1 MGAPRTQSKSCVDGT
16 SLAVQWLT
24 VFFPCRG
31 DGLILGQED
40 KNLHALKC
48 RKKKKKKKL
57 CRQLKLHALGSDILY
72 SILVH

>member
-48 RKKKKKKKL
+48 RKKKKKK
-57 CRQLKLHALGSDILY
+57 A
-72 SILVH
+72 V

>member
-16 SLAVQWLT
+16 SLVVQWLT
-24 VFFPCRG
+24 VCFPCRG

-40 KNLHALKC
+40 KNLHALKY
-48 RKKKKKKKL
+48 RKKKKKKL